1 MKNLLVAGALAAAV
15 SIAPAY
21 ADQPFRSAQPT
32 ALTEQDIARYAAN
45 AEDAAKLQEAL
56 KSGKKVVIVSPEELE
71 KMKAGQAGTIQ
82 WTIIAVLVGIGIAL
96 AFMD

>member
-1 MKNLLVAGALAAAV
+1 MRKLLVAGALAAAV

-21 ADQPFRSAQPT
+21 ADQPFRSAKPT
-32 ALTEQDIARYAAN
+32 ALTEQDIAKYAAN
-45 AEDAAKLQEAL
+45 VGDAAKLREAL
-56 KSGKKVVIVSPEELE
+56 KSGSRVVIVSPEELE
-71 KMKAGQAGTIQ
+71 KIKAGQAGTIQ